1 MLALVA
7 IAASLLFHFTQERE
21 RQLRQRVPA
30 YASQLLA
37 HQIEVISGQWS
48 RATQAIAQ
56 SPLTLRLLQTNDD
69 ASRLE
74 QLDRIISLHP
84 HLGNIYVIS
93 SDQANGQ
100 KPIREILSRQQMQMI
115 ETAHSAQN
123 KAPVLH
129 AEALQLSLSEPV
141 RSADGTVIGHVL
153 VARHLKEISALF
165 NQSPLLNGY
174 AELRQVG
181 TNPDT
186 LLKRGNEQL

>member
-1 MLALVA
+1 MQSSFARIFLVAALAVLALVA

-56 SPLTLRLLQTNDD
+56 SPLTLLLLQTRDD

-100 KPIREILSRQQMQMI
+100 KPIREILSRQ
-115 ETAHSAQN
+115 
-123 KAPVLH
+123 
-129 AEALQLSLSEPV
+129 
-141 RSADGTVIGHVL
+141 
-153 VARHLKEISALF
+153 
-165 NQSPLLNGY
+165 
-174 AELRQVG
+174 
-181 TNPDT
+181 
-186 LLKRGNEQL
+186 